1 MTVGDLIARLNTLP
15 QEWEVWATRKGNS
28 LQVQEPGSGPGRQYG
43 FLFTDGRPAVMFRT
57 TR

>member
-1 MTVGDLIARLNTLP
+1 MTVGDLITRLTALP

-28 LQVQEPGSGPGRQYG
+28 LQVQESGNGPGRHYG
-43 FLFTDGRPAVMFRT
+43 FIFTDGRPALMFRT